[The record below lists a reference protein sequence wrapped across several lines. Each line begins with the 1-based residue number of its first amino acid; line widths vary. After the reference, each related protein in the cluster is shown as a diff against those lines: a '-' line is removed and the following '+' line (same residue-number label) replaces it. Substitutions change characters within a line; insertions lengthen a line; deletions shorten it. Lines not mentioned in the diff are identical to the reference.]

1 MNYIASQPWQLSHHG
16 AKNKLLIIHT
26 RFNDAQLE
34 VPCIP
39 LLKNE
44 VFAWEKK
51 KTFFR
56 WGSSCWR
63 FNETSYQAIITVW
76 SVLDLWNVVAHIVI
90 FYDIFN
96 PLCRKV
102 IQDHVLL
109 YGIIFNL
116 FSLSP
121 SLNKTSRFLVLYF
134 PANQCSFVNA
144 MENPPTSK
152 VSHSGSI
159 EPSPLS
165 VPNAERGNHAWCL

>member
-1 MNYIASQPWQLSHHG
+1 MHSL
-16 AKNKLLIIHT
+16 
-26 RFNDAQLE
+26 RFHAFLFSKMRFL
-34 VPCIP
+34 PG
-39 LLKNE
+39 KRKHF
-44 VFAWEKK
+44 FA
-51 KTFFR
+51 
-56 WGSSCWR
+56 GSSCWR

-116 FSLSP
+116 CSLSP

-134 PANQCSFVNA
+134 PANQCSFVKQWKTHQQA
-144 MENPPTSK
+144 RYLTLEALNPLRSQSPTPDEETTHDACSPK
-152 VSHSGSI
+152 CGSLWNRFRLVQ
-159 EPSPLS
+159 EFP
-165 VPNAERGNHAWCL
+165 AWDLWF

>member
-1 MNYIASQPWQLSHHG
+1 MHSL
-16 AKNKLLIIHT
+16 
-26 RFNDAQLE
+26 RFHAFLFSKMRFL
-34 VPCIP
+34 PG
-39 LLKNE
+39 
-44 VFAWEKK
+44 KK

-165 VPNAERGNHAWCL
+165 VPQRRTRKPRMMPVVQSVAACGIDSV